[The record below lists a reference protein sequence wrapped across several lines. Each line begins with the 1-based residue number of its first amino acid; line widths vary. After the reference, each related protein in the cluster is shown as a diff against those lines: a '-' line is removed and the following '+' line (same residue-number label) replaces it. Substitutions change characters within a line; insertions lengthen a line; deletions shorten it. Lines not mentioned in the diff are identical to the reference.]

1 MSRAKLKKLGL
12 DLPVLPTTTVG
23 SLPKPDYILKARAKF
38 ARNEIKYDELKELE
52 LKATEY
58 WVKKQDEIGLDVIVD
73 GEMYRGDM
81 VAYFAETMQG
91 FQMGELVRS
100 YGNRYY
106 RKPVI
111 TGAIKWCGPIT
122 VDWWKYAQSFTD
134 KPVKGMLTG
143 PYTIMDWSFNEYYAS
158 RREAAMA
165 IAVELRREVEALAQA
180 GARIIQIDEPA
191 ISTRLEEL
199 DFARQA
205 LNLITDGIEAY
216 FICHICY
223 GNFTP
228 VYRHML
234 ALGVDNLDLET
245 SPRIAALEEFIRDN
259 RFTKDISYGV
269 VDVHTHKV
277 ESVETIA
284 ENIRHAIGLF
294 GVDAVWIDPDCGLKT
309 RTIDEAVGK
318 LVNIETAVD
327 RVRKEIAR

>member
-52 LKATEY
+52 LEATSY

-111 TGAIKWCGPIT
+111 TGEIKWCGPIT

-165 IAVELRREVEALAQA
+165 IAVELRREVEALVKA

-205 LNLITDGIEAY
+205 LNLVIDGIEAY
-216 FICHICY
+216 FVCHICY

-228 VYRHML
+228 VYQHML

-245 SPRIAALEEFIRDN
+245 SQRIAALEEFIRDN

-318 LVNIETAVD
+318 LVNIEAAVD
-327 RVRKEIAR
+327 QVRKEIDQ

>member
-52 LKATEY
+52 LKAIEY

-111 TGAIKWCGPIT
+111 TGEIKWCGPIT

-165 IAVELRREVEALAQA
+165 IAVELRREVEALVKA

-205 LNLITDGIEAY
+205 LNLVIDGIEAY
-216 FICHICY
+216 FVCHICY

-245 SPRIAALEEFIRDN
+245 SQRIAALEEFIRDN

-318 LVNIETAVD
+318 LVNIEAAVD
-327 RVRKEIAR
+327 QVRKEIDQ

>member
-52 LKATEY
+52 LEAIAY

-111 TGAIKWCGPIT
+111 TGEIKWCGPIT

-158 RREAAMA
+158 RSEAAMA
-165 IAVELRREVEALAQA
+165 IAVELRREVEALVQA

-205 LNLITDGIEAY
+205 LNLVIDGIEAY

-228 VYRHML
+228 VYQHML

-245 SPRIAALEEFIRDN
+245 SQRISALEEFIRDN